1 VVFVSS
7 VLRAPASSVL
17 LVLAAGARLS
27 AYIGATVGELGFL
40 TGFWMYGAIRLAW
53 LEDYAA
59 AVAASADQSVPARLT
74 KGIRFD
80 HVSFAYPGT
89 DRVVL
94 DDVSL
99 MLPAGTVVAIVGENG
114 AGKTTLI
121 KLLTRLYDPTDGV
134 ILLDGVDLREYDPQ
148 DLRAQ
153 FSTVFQD
160 FAQYE
165 LRAAENI
172 GLGDVSSLDDRA
184 RVARAARRAMA
195 QPLIDLMPQGFDQVL
210 GKRFPGGLDLSG
222 GQWQRLALAR
232 ACMRDPQVVILD
244 EPTAAL
250 DMRAERELWTHAGP
264 FLAGRTVF
272 LISHR
277 LGTVRLAHRILVL
290 REGQVAEMG
299 THDELVNRD
308 GLYADLFD
316 LQAVGYR

>member
-1 VVFVSS
+1 
-7 VLRAPASSVL
+7 VL
-17 LVLAAGARLS
+17 LVNDLFELFELQPRIAAPEAGPRRPAPRP
-27 AYIGATVGELGFL
+27 IRRGFEFRDVSFSYAGS
-40 TGFWMYGAIRLAW
+40 TRAILH
-53 LEDYAA
+53 
-59 AVAASADQSVPARLT
+59 
-74 KGIRFD
+74 
-80 HVSFAYPGT
+80 HVSFHAAPGE
-89 DRVVL
+89 
-94 DDVSL
+94 
-99 MLPAGTVVAIVGENG
+99 MLAIVGENG